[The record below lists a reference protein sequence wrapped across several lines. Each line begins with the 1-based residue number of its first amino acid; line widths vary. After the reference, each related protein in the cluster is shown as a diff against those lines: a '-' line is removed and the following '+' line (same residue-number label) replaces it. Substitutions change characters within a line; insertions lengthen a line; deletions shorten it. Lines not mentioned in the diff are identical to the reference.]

1 MRRLPWGIISSISI
15 QGVVFFFLERR
26 PWEEKPRGH
35 CPLRLQLRLSR
46 GCDELYYG
54 TDWRTGYPFFSLGSL
69 SSLTERDGN
78 GNVKKAIDYFRIPH
92 NTLRL
97 LPQILQ
103 RLLLSNALGKM
114 QFSQEHLKT
123 MVYAKFGGQ
132 TESIMGDSKIENRLK
147 LSANGRNNSQHCWPN
162 IVRSCCVRLHV
173 AKRLIRFKL
182 CATTLNN

>member
-1 MRRLPWGIISSISI
+1 MTSLKRETKRPLSIKVAVETESGLWRIVLWDWLEDGLSLFFTGELKQRRR
-15 QGVVFFFLERR
+15 E
-26 PWEEKPRGH
+26 
-35 CPLRLQLRLSR
+35 
-46 GCDELYYG
+46 
-54 TDWRTGYPFFSLGSL
+54 
-69 SSLTERDGN
+69 GN

-114 QFSQEHLKT
+114 QFSQEHFKT

>member
-1 MRRLPWGIISSISI
+1 MTNCIMGLIGGRAI
-15 QGVVFFFLERR
+15 
-26 PWEEKPRGH
+26 
-35 CPLRLQLRLSR
+35 
-46 GCDELYYG
+46 
-54 TDWRTGYPFFSLGSL
+54 PFFIGELKQRRR
-69 SSLTERDGN
+69 EGN

>member
-1 MRRLPWGIISSISI
+1 MTSLKRETKRLFSIKVAVETESGLWRIVLWDWLEDGLSLFFIGELKQRRR
-15 QGVVFFFLERR
+15 E
-26 PWEEKPRGH
+26 
-35 CPLRLQLRLSR
+35 
-46 GCDELYYG
+46 
-54 TDWRTGYPFFSLGSL
+54 
-69 SSLTERDGN
+69 GN